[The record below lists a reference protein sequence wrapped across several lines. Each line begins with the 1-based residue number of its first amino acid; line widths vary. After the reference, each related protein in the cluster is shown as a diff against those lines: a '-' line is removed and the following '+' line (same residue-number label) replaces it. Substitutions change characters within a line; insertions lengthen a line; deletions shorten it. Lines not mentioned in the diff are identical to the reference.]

1 MGCKCVLQN
10 LMQKAAAF
18 DTVWLME
25 RRGWAARN
33 ENLMWLEIEQKHPF
47 IEGAEPYNNH
57 SVAEVIVFHI
67 TFQL

>member
-1 MGCKCVLQN
+1 MGHKCMLQN
-10 LMQKAAAF
+10 LMHKAAAF

-25 RRGWAARN
+25 RWDLAACN
-33 ENLMWLEIEQKHPF
+33 ENLMWLEIEQKHLF

-57 SVAEVIVFHI
+57 SVAEVIVFHV

>member
-1 MGCKCVLQN
+1 MGYKFVLQN
-10 LMQKAAAF
+10 LMHKAATF

-25 RRGWAARN
+25 RWDWDACN
-33 ENLMWLEIEQKHPF
+33 ENLMWLEIEQKRLF

>member
-10 LMQKAAAF
+10 LMHKAAVF
-18 DTVWLME
+18 DTVWLRE
-25 RRGWAARN
+25 RWELAACN
-33 ENLMWLEIEQKHPF
+33 ENLMWLEIEQEHLF

-67 TFQL
+67 SFRL

>member
-1 MGCKCVLQN
+1 MGHKCMLQN
-10 LMQKAAAF
+10 LMHKAAAF

-25 RRGWAARN
+25 RWDLAACN
-33 ENLMWLEIEQKHPF
+33 ENLMWLEIEQKLLF

-57 SVAEVIVFHI
+57 SVAEVIVFHV

>member
-10 LMQKAAAF
+10 LMHKAATF
-18 DTVWLME
+18 DTVWFME
-25 RRGWAARN
+25 RWDLATCN
-33 ENLMWLEIEQKHPF
+33 ENLMWLEIEQKHLF

-57 SVAEVIVFHI
+57 SVAEVIIFHI